1 MGYPSLETVG
11 LVEFVLEEDC
21 DGEAGGEYVRIILVQ
36 TLLVEVMLGLHLAMK
51 SPMRRAE
58 MVMRGFL
65 PILLIS
71 AVPGQMVTGW

>member
-21 DGEAGGEYVRIILVQ
+21 DGEAGGKYVRIILVQ

-65 PILLIS
+65 PILLIR